1 MPVTNMTNGYHV
13 PAQITRDRLNHT
25 LGDLELSKIV
35 ALLAEKGVKV
45 SVTALQGV
53 RSGNT
58 QRVTRELAGAI
69 RTLAHTHRKP
79 VDHETVYLGTEDARA
94 FITRCRRSKK
104 GAGV

>member
-13 PAQITRDRLNHT
+13 PAQITRDRLKHT

-35 ALLAEKGVKV
+35 ALLAEKDVKV

-69 RTLAHTHRKP
+69 RALAHTHQKS
-79 VDHETVYLGTEDARA
+79 VDEAVVYLATEDAKT
-94 FITRCRRSKK
+94 FIHKCRRTRKAVTS
-104 GAGV
+104 

>member
-25 LGDLELSKIV
+25 LADLELSTIV
-35 ALLAEKGVKV
+35 GLLAEKGVKV
-45 SVTALQGV
+45 SVTAMQGV

-69 RTLAHTHRKP
+69 RALAHTHQKP
-79 VDHETVYLGTEDARA
+79 VDEAIVYLATEDAKT
-94 FITRCRRSKK
+94 FIHKCRRTRKAVHS
-104 GAGV
+104 